1 MKQNLKLF
9 RFKNSPWSNFLD
21 SNPQF
26 FREIKG
32 RLKTRN
38 VVIAAALS
46 ITTQFLAVIF
56 LLGKLPNLEQKFRQ
70 CGRYG
75 TTLIYGEFDNGLCYL
90 KNDLGGWLINWQLW
104 WLDLFII
111 LSFIS
116 IAALLVFGTYL
127 LITDL
132 VKEEK
137 RGTLNFIRLTPQSAS
152 SVLSGKLLGV
162 PILLYMAIA
171 FLFPLHLVAG
181 LQSHMPLNLILAFD
195 TAVVASCTFFYLL
208 AMLWSLIDLSTDFS
222 FKSWLFSGVLG
233 FIFLFSSVVILE
245 GNLQLD
251 SFFAWTLI
259 FHPGTVIAY
268 LIDATYLP
276 FGTTYYLSIEDLT
289 TLSFYGQA
297 FWTNATTGIS
307 LILVNL
313 GIWTYWVWSVLK
325 RRFHNPE
332 RTIISKLHSY
342 YLTLWFVVIALGFTL
357 QQDFQHD
364 NAFYNLA
371 DKFSPFQH
379 HINSNFVSLQL
390 GLSIFGLGLI
400 LALTPKRQTLY
411 NWARYRHQ
419 ASNNSLGKELILGE
433 NSPSTLA
440 IGINFAIAIAFI
452 TPSMML
458 ILAPSQ
464 RYLFWGFLL
473 SATSVMLCAVVVQ
486 LIQTNKNR
494 RHVIWSIVTVASMM
508 IIPPLCL
515 GIAGIT
521 SEVIPNLWLFGIF
534 PTDAVQ
540 FASTGAIAFTLLG
553 QWLAIVV
560 IGLQITRKLKQAGAS
575 ETKILMSRVDALKSR

>member
-9 RFKNSPWSNFLD
+9 RFKNSPWSNLD

-46 ITTQFLAVIF
+46 VTTQFLAVIF
-56 LLGKLPNLEQKFRQ
+56 LLGKLPDLGFRP

-75 TTLIYGEFDNGLCYL
+75 TTLIYGEFNNGLCYT
-90 KNDLGGWLINWQLW
+90 KNDSGNWLVNWQLW

-152 SVLSGKLLGV
+152 SILAGKLLGV

-171 FLFPLHLVAG
+171 FLFPLHLIAG
-181 LQSHMPLNLILAFD
+181 LQSHISLSLILAFD

-208 AMLWSLIDLSTDFS
+208 AMLWSLIDLSIDSS

-233 FIFLFSSVVILE
+233 YMFLFSSAVILE

-276 FGTTYYLSIEDLT
+276 FGTTYFLSTEDLT

-297 FWTNATTGIS
+297 FWTNAATGIS

-313 GIWTYWVWSVLK
+313 GLWSYWVWSVLK

-332 RTIISKLHSY
+332 RTILSKLHSY
-342 YLTLWFVVIALGFTL
+342 YLTLWFAIVALGFTL
-357 QQDFQHD
+357 QKDYLHD
-364 NAFYNLA
+364 NAFYELTN
-371 DKFSPFQH
+371 KFSPFQQH
-379 HINSNFVSLQL
+379 LNNNFLCLQV

-400 LALTPKRQTLY
+400 LALTPNRQTLH

-419 ASNNSLGKELILGE
+419 TTNNSLGKELILGE
-433 NSPSTLA
+433 SSPSTLA
-440 IGINFAIAIAFI
+440 IGINLAIAIAFI
-452 TPSMML
+452 SPSML
-458 ILAPSQ
+458 FILAPSQ
-464 RYLFWGFLL
+464 RYLFWGLLL
-473 SATSVMLCAVVVQ
+473 SATSVMLCAVIVQ
-486 LIQTNKNR
+486 LIQTSKNR
-494 RHVIWSIVTVASMM
+494 RNFVWSIVTVASM
-508 IIPPLCL
+508 IIVPPLCL

-521 SEVIPNLWLFGIF
+521 SEAVPSLWLFGIF
-534 PTDAVQ
+534 PTNAVQ
-540 FASTGAIAFTLLG
+540 FASTGAIALTLLG
-553 QWLAIVV
+553 QWLAIAV
-560 IGLQITRKLKQAGAS
+560 ISLQMTRKLKQAGAS
-575 ETKILMSRVDALKSR
+575 ETKILMSRVNALKSQ